1 MLDDVGGQVGAP
13 KGDETRKETLVMVGL
28 VAKRSGVRGQKAGAR
43 TWGALGPTAHSC
55 VGERSYAL
63 QHL

>member
-28 VAKRSGVRGQKAGAR
+28 VAKGQGPEAKRRGP
-43 TWGALGPTAHSC
+43 GP
-55 VGERSYAL
+55 GE
-63 QHL
+63 HLA